1 MTYVIRQGFT
11 VPDGHQIMTT
21 HNSFIR
27 TTAVAVVALAGVWQS
42 GADAWGAGAPA
53 GGNEEPWYQAWRQV
67 TANPDVDIHKTI
79 PLLQWRTDMDTL
91 YRGDTT
97 GQGLRAFQDGL
108 LPKAV
113 DVPENEWIY
122 NWITH
127 AAGSAGTVFSSTT
140 RSLIWAQH
148 YAKEWVYEFKAPHG
162 IDQVQSGG
170 PFPREEEIS
179 YPGGVKGIF
188 IMRACQAVDPAKCVM
203 NPNYREPTGHETMQ
217 EVAAISIDWSRVGP
231 PEVLPWVTAKQ
242 PLWAVGSTIINPV
255 QGADALA
262 QGLQARNALPPDL
275 RLATRPE
282 SSRVDSV
289 VVAFRDYSNAKLWA
303 TQEAANGGWVYEV
316 RPGSVAVDLSV
327 STTGA
332 PEGTFAF
339 IGGIKGGLLMNARRF
354 EKGVSQPVECIGI
367 EKEACR
373 LENLHQ

>member
-1 MTYVIRQGFT
+1 
-11 VPDGHQIMTT
+11 MTT

-42 GADAWGAGAPA
+42 GNDAWGAGAPA
-53 GGNEEPWYQAWRQV
+53 EGKEEPWYQAWLQV
-67 TANPDVDIHKTI
+67 TADSSVDIHKTM
-79 PLLQWRTDMDTL
+79 PLLRWRTDMDTL

-97 GQGLRAFQDGL
+97 GQGLSAFKDGL

-113 DVPENEWIY
+113 GIPEDQWIY
-122 NWITH
+122 NWIVH
-127 AAGSAGTVFSSTT
+127 ASGSTGTVFSSTT
-140 RSLIWAQH
+140 RSPIWAQH
-148 YAKEWVYEFKAPHG
+148 YASEWVYQFKAPHG

-179 YPGGVKGIF
+179 YPGGVKAQF
-188 IMRACQAVDPAKCVM
+188 IEKACNKDDLTNCTA

-217 EVAAISIDWSRVGP
+217 EVAAISIDWSRVEP
-231 PEVLPWVTAKQ
+231 SDKLPWVTTKQ
-242 PLWAVGSTIINPV
+242 SLWAVGSIIINPI

-262 QGLQARNALPPDL
+262 QGLKARNALPPDL
-275 RLATRPE
+275 RRATRPE
-282 SSRVDSV
+282 SSQVDSV
-289 VVAFRDYSNAKLWA
+289 VVAFRYYSDAKLWA
-303 TQEAANGGWVYEV
+303 TQDAANGGWVYEV

-327 STTGA
+327 PATGA
-332 PEGTFAF
+332 REGTFAY